1 VVAVTACRQR
11 GTKDRARIATGIG
24 GKCLAACAAM
34 EGLMKNGIVAAVAL
48 VMTTAVIY
56 AQKVTVDSDPAAPF
70 ATYRTYAWVQGTP
83 APNPLNEDRLHASV
97 DARLAARGLGM
108 NTTAPDVFVTTH
120 VTTRERQELIVSGFG
135 YGAWWGGGYGTASVD
150 TSVEGTLVLDLYDAK
165 TKKMVWR
172 GVATATAS
180 DKPTKNAKKMNSA
193 LDKMFEKFPVSQTP
207 TH

>member
-1 VVAVTACRQR
+1 
-11 GTKDRARIATGIG
+11 
-24 GKCLAACAAM
+24 
-34 EGLMKNGIVAAVAL
+34 MKNGIVAAVAL

-135 YGAWWGGGYGTASVD
+135 YGPWWGGGYGTASVD